1 MNFKIVIQLLLSTLI
16 IFLISLFYL
25 NFFYKKNKSSE
36 LINKKNKTFNFENVQ
51 NNLVK
56 DISYKKI
63 YSSTGDKFL
72 IEADFGKFIDDNN
85 EIIEITNV
93 NASITRDDGTVV
105 YITSDNAK
113 YDTIN
118 NNTNFM
124 NDVELTYLE
133 HIINSNYMDLIFSKN
148 LIQAYGDLKYQNLE
162 YKLFADKMELDL
174 ISKNT
179 KIFML
184 DNSKVKIKKK

>member
-25 NFFYKKNKSSE
+25 NFFYEKNKSSE
-36 LINKKNKTFNFENVQ
+36 LINKKNKTFNFEDVQ

-93 NASITRDDGTVV
+93 NASITRNDGTVV

-113 YDTIN
+113 YDTIKN
-118 NNTNFM
+118 DTNFM

-133 HIINSNYMDLIFSKN
+133 HKTNSDNMDLIFSEN
-148 LIQAYGDLKYQNLE
+148 LIQAYGNLIYQNLE
-162 YKLFADKMELDL
+162 YNLFADKMELDL

-179 KIFML
+179 KIFMH
-184 DNSKVKIKKK
+184 DNTKVKIKKK

>member
-124 NDVELTYLE
+124 NNVKLTYLE

>member
-16 IFLISLFYL
+16 IFLISLFYF
-25 NFFYKKNKSSE
+25 NFFYEKNKSSE
-36 LINKKNKTFNFENVQ
+36 LINKKNKTFNFEDVQ

-113 YDTIN
+113 YDTIKN
-118 NNTNFM
+118 DTNFM

-133 HIINSNYMDLIFSKN
+133 HKTNSDNMDLIFSEN
-148 LIQAYGDLKYQNLE
+148 LIQAYGNLIYQNLE
-162 YKLFADKMELDL
+162 YNLFADKMELDL

-179 KIFML
+179 KIFMH
-184 DNSKVKIKKK
+184 DNTKVKIKKK